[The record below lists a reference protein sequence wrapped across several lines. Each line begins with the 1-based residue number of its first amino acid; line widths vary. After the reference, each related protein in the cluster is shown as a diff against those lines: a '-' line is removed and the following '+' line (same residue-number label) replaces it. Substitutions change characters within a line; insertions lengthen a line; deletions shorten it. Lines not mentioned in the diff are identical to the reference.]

1 MSALEQPPIARFTVE
16 SLDVLVFENRAL
28 AGRAA
33 AQAVAR
39 EIRQRQFVAGQANL
53 VLAAAPSQNEFLAGL
68 VADKEID
75 WARVVAFHMD
85 EYLGIEPDHPASF
98 RRYLQEHLFGLVGME
113 SARLRLIP
121 GEETNR
127 PLQTCVAYEDRLL
140 AEPPD
145 IVCAGIGEN
154 GHLAFNDPPVA
165 DFLDPVLIKVVRLD
179 AACRNQ
185 QINDGCFE
193 RLGDVPTHAYTLTIP
208 ALLRAQIISVVVPG
222 PRKANAVL
230 TTLQGPISEACPA
243 TALRRHQGATLYL
256 DAESARL
263 VL

>member
-1 MSALEQPPIARFTVE
+1 LEPPPIARFTVE

-39 EIRQRQFVAGQANL
+39 EIRDRQNSSGQANL
-53 VLAAAPSQNEFLAGL
+53 VFAAAPSQNEFLAGL

-85 EYLGIEPDHPASF
+85 EYLGIGPDHPASF
-98 RRYLQEHLFGLVGME
+98 RRYLQEHLFGLVGLDYR
-113 SARLRLIP
+113 RLRLIH
-121 GEETNR
+121 GEETDR
-127 PLQTCVAYEDRLL
+127 PLRACLAYEDWLL

-165 DFLDPVLIKVVRLD
+165 DFLDPVLVKVVKLD
-179 AACRNQ
+179 TACRNQ
-185 QINDGCFE
+185 QVSDGCFE
-193 RLGDVPTHAYTLTIP
+193 HLADVPDHAYTLTVP
-208 ALLRAQIISVVVPG
+208 ALLRAPVVSVVVPG

-243 TALRRHQGATLYL
+243 SALRRHPGARLYL
-256 DAESARL
+256 DADSARL